1 VCVSRLSELADA
13 VRAAADVA
21 DVIELRLDYLTEV
34 DLSHAGE
41 AIASVLKAVDQQII
55 LTLRP
60 AEYGGARAISAQD
73 RLHFRLQCSGYL
85 KSDRDDL
92 CDLELDLALLLQKRA
107 GEGNEVVGTNLCDWD
122 RTICSYHDFVGV
134 PADLEKIYES
144 MAQTESRILKL
155 AVQAEDALDCL
166 SIFRLLDRAQR
177 EGREMIAIAMGEA
190 GAMTR
195 ILGPSRGS
203 FLTFAALDK
212 EKGTAPGQL
221 TARELRDIYRIDC
234 IDRHSRVFGVA
245 GRPVSHSISPH
256 IHNAAFA
263 AADLNAVFIPFDAG
277 DVIGF
282 VRRMVHP
289 KTRELDW
296 QISGLSVT
304 APHKSMV
311 MQCLDWI
318 DVAAR
323 EIGAVNTIVVQDN
336 ELHGYNTDAA
346 GFVAPLRNVRETFRD
361 ARCAVIGAGGAARA
375 AIWAL
380 KQEGADVTVFARDAT
395 KAEFLSET
403 FGVKYQQLS
412 PRGFAGYDLL
422 VNATPLGTHGQLQN
436 EAILTSDQLRG
447 VRLAYDL
454 VYNPFETRFLSDAR
468 AAGCETI
475 AGLEMLIAQAVEQFK
490 LWTGKHPNVEVMRAA
505 AKRRLGMD

>member
-13 VRAAADVA
+13 IRAAADVA

-34 DLSHAGE
+34 DLSRAGE
-41 AIASVLKAVDQQII
+41 AIASVLKTVDQQII

-73 RLHFRLQCSGYL
+73 RLYFRSQNSGYL

-92 CDLELDLALLLQKRA
+92 WDLELDLALLLQKRA
-107 GEGNEVVGTNLCDWD
+107 GEGNDIVGMNLCDWD

-155 AVQAEDALDCL
+155 AVHADDALDCL
-166 SIFRLLDRAQR
+166 PIFRLLDRAQR

-203 FLTFAALDK
+203 FLTFAALDE

-221 TARELRDIYRIDC
+221 TARELRDIYRIDR
-234 IDRHSRVFGVA
+234 IDRHSRVLGVV

-296 QISGLSVT
+296 QLSGLSVT

-311 MQCLDWI
+311 MQCLEWI

-336 ELHGYNTDAA
+336 ELHGFNTDAA
-346 GFVAPLRNVRETFRD
+346 GFMAPLRAAMPAIAG
-361 ARCAVIGAGGAARA
+361 ARCAVVGAGGAARA
-375 AIWAL
+375 VIWAL
-380 KQEGADVTVFARDAT
+380 KQEGADVTVLARDTT
-395 KAEFLSET
+395 KAEFLSKT
-403 FGVKYQQLS
+403 FGVKYQELS

-436 EAILTSDQLRG
+436 EAILNSDQLCG

-454 VYNPFETRFLSDAR
+454 VYNPSETMFLSQAR

-475 AGLEMLIAQAVEQFK
+475 AGFEMLIAQAVEQFK
-490 LWTGKHPNVEVMRAA
+490 LWTGKQPKVDVMRAA
-505 AKRRLGMD
+505 AKRRLGIE

>member
-73 RLHFRLQCSGYL
+73 RLLFRLQYSGYL

-107 GEGNEVVGTNLCDWD
+107 GEGNDVVGTNLCDWD
-122 RTICSYHDFVGV
+122 RTICSYHDLVGV

-155 AVQAEDALDCL
+155 AVQADDALDCL

-263 AADLNAVFIPFDAG
+263 AADLNAVFIPFDVG

-289 KTRELDW
+289 QTRELDW

-304 APHKSMV
+304 APHKSVV
-311 MQCLDWI
+311 MQCLNRI

-346 GFVAPLRNVRETFRD
+346 GFVAPLRNVRETFRG

-395 KAEFLSET
+395 KAEFLAKT
-403 FGVKYQQLS
+403 FGVKHQQLS

-475 AGLEMLIAQAVEQFK
+475 GGLEMLIAQAVEQFK

-505 AKRRLGMD
+505 ATRQLAID